1 MSEKIRV
8 SKPFFYDC
16 MIENNIIY
24 FPLANYNAICKA
36 SLHSD
41 QADIMGVFPNIP
53 AYEMVS
59 YAGVYKYKE
68 YFLFSPNPK
77 VGKNILLYNS
87 LECKFSEL
95 KVENSYFRSDDVFEN
110 NEYIYIVSRTNAEI
124 YKVDMQNA
132 SIKRIKY
139 KEFSSDTVEI
149 GELVRKGNSI
159 FISLNSGRIM
169 VIFDMD
175 REEFQYIKYPSNLA
189 GISTICFYR
198 GEWWITGADK
208 KVYCWKLGEDE
219 SYESAEFPDNISLY
233 YQKEVWFARSFIYN
247 GILWL
252 FPVFADAILKY
263 DILKKLFEKVE
274 ILGEE
279 ESEKYFENGRFFLS
293 KYGIVKQHNRTVFF
307 LSSKTRILYE
317 MDLETNEIQ
326 KHCLKINNIYNGKLF
341 PESVNGVFK
350 EEWYTEGLKDLI
362 REQAGAHKAAVK
374 ERTKI
379 GKNINDNINKDGL

>member
-219 SYESAEFPDNISLY
+219 C
-233 YQKEVWFARSFIYN
+233 V
-247 GILWL
+247 
-252 FPVFADAILKY
+252 
-263 DILKKLFEKVE
+263 
-274 ILGEE
+274 
-279 ESEKYFENGRFFLS
+279 
-293 KYGIVKQHNRTVFF
+293 
-307 LSSKTRILYE
+307 
-317 MDLETNEIQ
+317 
-326 KHCLKINNIYNGKLF
+326 
-341 PESVNGVFK
+341 
-350 EEWYTEGLKDLI
+350 
-362 REQAGAHKAAVK
+362 
-374 ERTKI
+374 
-379 GKNINDNINKDGL
+379 